1 VAGIARILSDRP
13 RGGLILTPMLRF
25 LERADR
31 RALRFMRARGH
42 SPAAEGVM
50 KALGTTGEWGVV
62 WVAIALAAAASDP
75 KRRPRWL
82 RAAPV
87 APTAVGLN
95 YLVKVAVRRDR
106 PRLRRLPA
114 LASAPSALSF
124 PSAHATSS
132 LAAATAM
139 GRVEPRA
146 RLPLFALAAALC
158 ATRPYLG
165 MHYPSDVLAG
175 AALGV
180 AIGASWPG
188 LRGPGTEDRLID
200 LVIARAA
207 AVREAGPG
215 PNGDRPDREPSG
227 GDAPRAQPDPQA
239 Q

>member
-1 VAGIARILSDRP
+1 MRRLK
-13 RGGLILTPMLRF
+13 
-25 LERADR
+25 RADR
-31 RALRFMRARGH
+31 RVLRFMRTRGH
-42 SPAAEGVM
+42 SATSENAM
-50 KALGTTGEWGVV
+50 KALGTTGEWGAV
-62 WVAIALAAAASDP
+62 WVVIALAAAAADP
-75 KRRPRWL
+75 KRRERWL

-87 APTAVGLN
+87 APAAVGLN
-95 YLVKVAVRRDR
+95 YLVKIAVRRDR
-106 PRLRRLPA
+106 PRLRRLPP

-146 RLPLFALAAALC
+146 RLPLFGLAAGLC

-180 AIGASWPG
+180 AVGVAWPG

-200 LVIARAA
+200 LVVARGAA
-207 AVREAGPG
+207 AAGATSG
-215 PNGDRPDREPSG
+215 PNGDRPEREPSE
-227 GDAPRAQPDPQA
+227 REQPDPQA
-239 Q
+239 S